1 MMCEQ
6 LDKVRQLMK
15 RKDQSFLLKKS
26 ERYKARLIRLEG
38 SHQTCN
44 FILKK
49 SLAQVFSCEFCKISK
64 NTFFKEHLWTTASSA
79 NIFLSTITTLTN
91 PSVKPQGFL
100 FENVFFF
107 YDRNCNNNP
116 KKMKSPK

>member
-64 NTFFKEHLWTTASSA
+64 NTFFKEHLWTIASEDC
-79 NIFLSTITTLTN
+79 
-91 PSVKPQGFL
+91 VKF
-100 FENVFFF
+100 
-107 YDRNCNNNP
+107 
-116 KKMKSPK
+116 